1 MLQPFHKKPMRRAGL
16 LQRALLCA
24 AMALVSLASVAQ
36 TDNVSLPDMGAS
48 ADSILSR
55 KEEEDYARTL
65 LMQMRAFE
73 VLVEDPQIAAF
84 FSDMGYRLVAY
95 SDRPDKAFTF
105 VVLNENA
112 VNAFAAPGGVIA
124 LFSGMILTAQDESEI
139 AAVLAHEIAHITQ
152 LHLYRT
158 LEKTRAMSIPIAL
171 AMLGLVLAG
180 GGSGEA
186 IQGALVG
193 GSAALQQAQINFTR
207 QHEAEAD
214 RIGIKTLSQAGYDP
228 NGMAAFF
235 EKMDRVTRSA
245 GQGPPEYLRTH
256 PVNVSRI
263 AEAEDRAVRMLVP
276 ERSSQRDFFLMQTR
290 LRALVSN
297 TPAEALKYF
306 DDRKRRADVA
316 EGEVEA
322 IEYGSAIALQRQGK
336 YQAARKSLESLLAH
350 SPHLAYELQIADLD
364 LESGDD
370 EAAIRGL
377 DRLYH
382 NFPGNHAIVMQYG
395 QALLQDQDE
404 QRARKAEAILREQLR
419 RNGEDPR
426 LYELYAR
433 ALDYSGNRV
442 RASEAIAESYYLR
455 GQIPEAILQ
464 LSRLA
469 EQPDLTYYQRA
480 RIAARL
486 DEMQATLVELG
497 EEPSQS

>member
-1 MLQPFHKKPMRRAGL
+1 
-16 LQRALLCA
+16 
-24 AMALVSLASVAQ
+24 
-36 TDNVSLPDMGAS
+36 
-48 ADSILSR
+48 
-55 KEEEDYARTL
+55 
-65 LMQMRAFE
+65 
-73 VLVEDPQIAAF
+73 
-84 FSDMGYRLVAY
+84 
-95 SDRPDKAFTF
+95 
-105 VVLNENA
+105 
-112 VNAFAAPGGVIA
+112 
-124 LFSGMILTAQDESEI
+124 
-139 AAVLAHEIAHITQ
+139 
-152 LHLYRT
+152 
-158 LEKTRAMSIPIAL
+158 
-171 AMLGLVLAG
+171 
-180 GGSGEA
+180 
-186 IQGALVG
+186 
-193 GSAALQQAQINFTR
+193 
-207 QHEAEAD
+207 
-214 RIGIKTLSQAGYDP
+214 
-228 NGMAAFF
+228 
-235 EKMDRVTRSA
+235 MDRVTRSA

-276 ERSSQRDFFLMQTR
+276 ERSSQRDFFLMQAR
-290 LRALVSN
+290 LRALISN

-322 IEYGSAIALQRQGK
+322 IEYGSAISLQQQGK
-336 YQAARKSLESLLAH
+336 YQAAHKSLESLLAH

-370 EAAIRGL
+370 EAAIRRL
-377 DRLYH
+377 DRLYN

-404 QRARKAEAILREQLR
+404 QRARKAETILREQLR
-419 RNGEDPR
+419 RNSEDPR

-497 EEPSQS
+497 EEPSQG